1 MDMWLVTGAACGE
14 PRHTIPMSS
23 TTSRPAPDEV
33 QVWHAGVESLAS
45 DRASTSRALAW
56 LQPDERTRFDR
67 YRFDRDR
74 MMFLLGRVM
83 ARSLVGQ
90 ALDVAPTAWRW
101 REGAH
106 GRPEIDAPGTTTH
119 FNLAHSAGLVAC
131 AVARG
136 REVGVDVEDLAR
148 EATDAA
154 LVRRYCSPEEA
165 LDIEGR
171 GARWRD
177 RFLEYWTLKEAY
189 LKARGVGISVHL
201 SDISFSIG
209 PEGVRVAFVRSLE
222 GADTRW
228 AFNLLRPTDRHL
240 IAVAAA
246 TADGIRPTVTVRPF
260 SLGLVASGTSL
271 PA

>member
-1 MDMWLVTGAACGE
+1 MPSPA
-14 PRHTIPMSS
+14 
-23 TTSRPAPDEV
+23 SRPAPNEV
-33 QVWHAGVESLAS
+33 HVWHADAATLSADPARVAQ
-45 DRASTSRALAW
+45 ALDW
-56 LQPDERTRFDR
+56 LQPEERTRFDR

-90 ALDVAPTAWRW
+90 ALGVAPTAWRW

-106 GRPEIDAPGTTTH
+106 GRPEIAAPDTRVH

-131 AVARG
+131 AIGCG

-148 EATDAA
+148 AATDAA
-154 LVRRYCSPEEA
+154 LIRRYCSPEEA
-165 LDIEGR
+165 DDIEGR
-171 GARWRD
+171 GLGWRD

-201 SDISFSIG
+201 SDISFSIDDD
-209 PEGVRVAFVRSLE
+209 GVRVAFLRSLE
-222 GADTRW
+222 GTDTRW
-228 AFNLLRPTDRHL
+228 AFDLHRPTDRHL
-240 IAVAAA
+240 LAVASS
-246 TADGIRPTVTVRPF
+246 TGDGIRPAVSVRPF
-260 SLGLVASGTSL
+260 STGLVTSGTSL